1 MAERKTGL
9 LSRLSLR
16 WRLLLL
22 ISGAALLILMLAVQA
37 TSRQAKH
44 EIQELMDGQMRMV
57 AQLALHSAR
66 VALSSQPSS
75 QPFGAHNIEAGP
87 GKDVS
92 DRGFSDDGE
101 TITHVANI
109 VFVVGG
115 LHIIEV
121 AGDPLGDGRAHVG
134 HGEAQLRERAEP
146 GQVRQRHAPRAPAV
160 RECAGARQIN
170 KRTASHL

>member
-1 MAERKTGL
+1 MAERKAGL

-87 GKDVS
+87 GKVLLELALKV
-92 DRGFSDDGE
+92 DG
-101 TITHVANI
+101 A
-109 VFVVGG
+109 
-115 LHIIEV
+115 
-121 AGDPLGDGRAHVG
+121 
-134 HGEAQLRERAEP
+134 EA
-146 GQVRQRHAPRAPAV
+146 
-160 RECAGARQIN
+160 
-170 KRTASHL
+170 RTARLVLSPGVPHDEDFEHAGQQWQHQHQQRAQQA